1 MYGAR
6 KAHTTGGRR
15 TVLLKSATCRS
26 VEMWTRAFVPFLVTA
41 AARGEHG
48 LDARQRSDTR
58 IQHVPE
64 RIPDQVDGNHRGH
77 DGHAG
82 AGRDPPAP
90 QQIVAAVAE
99 VHAPLRDG
107 GRGPSPRKL
116 SDAPM
121 MIDHAT
127 AMVASTITG
136 AMMFG
141 RMCWKVTRRG
151 RQPRDRAA

>member
-15 TVLLKSATCRS
+15 TGLRKSATCAS
-26 VEMWTRAFVPFLVTA
+26 VETWTRALVPFLVTA

-48 LDARQRSDTR
+48 LDARQRADTG

-64 RIPDQVDGNHRGH
+64 RIPNQVDGNHRGH

-82 AGRDPPAP
+82 AGRDPPAT

-99 VHAPLRDG
+99 VHAPLRDW
-107 GRGPSPRKL
+107 R
-116 SDAPM
+116 
-121 MIDHAT
+121 
-127 AMVASTITG
+127 
-136 AMMFG
+136 
-141 RMCWKVTRRG
+141 TRAKPQEAEGCANDDR
-151 RQPRDRAA
+151 PRDSYGGQH